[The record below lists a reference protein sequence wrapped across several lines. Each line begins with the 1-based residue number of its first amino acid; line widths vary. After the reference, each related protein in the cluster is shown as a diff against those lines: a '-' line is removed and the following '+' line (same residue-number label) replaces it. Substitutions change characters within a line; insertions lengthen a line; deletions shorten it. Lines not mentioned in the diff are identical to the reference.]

1 LEGKPM
7 SDSEATAQDLQVV
20 AQELQMVRSQL
31 QALSSQISE
40 ISITLESLESQD
52 PERPVYRAVGN
63 LLLEVSDRDAL
74 SSELDDSRTAFIDHS
89 SKLEERESNLVSQ
102 YEELVKSFE
111 SR

>member
-1 LEGKPM
+1 M
-7 SDSEATAQDLQVV
+7 SDSEAAAQEIQAV
-20 AQELQMVRSQL
+20 AQELQMVRSQI

-40 ISITLESLESQD
+40 ISITLESLDSQD
-52 PERPVYRAVGN
+52 SERPVYRAVGN

-74 SSELDDSRTAFIDHS
+74 RSELDQSRIAFIEHS